1 MSRAV
6 WAALALT
13 LLGALALPLLIPPVS
28 GPGLVRASDLE
39 VEQEVRDRVAR
50 EGRARVLV
58 ELRLPSGAPAPEG
71 ALSSPAAVSRQRS
84 DIALMQLHLRSRL
97 KGTGHSIGQS
107 YQTMPLIALEIGPDA
122 LAELE
127 ASSPWVRRIVVD
139 GIRAPM
145 LAESVPLVGGP
156 QAWAAGYD
164 GTGTV
169 VAILDTGVDKT
180 HPFLANKVVE
190 EACFSSTTSESTSV
204 CPNGQTQ
211 QLGPGAGVPCPMS
224 DCDHGTHVA
233 GIAAGDGAPAGQ
245 TFSGVA
251 KGAKIMAVQVFSR
264 FGRPTDCGGV
274 AFTPCALAWDSDI
287 LAGLDRV
294 NAVRDQHNLAST
306 NLSLGGGLFSSP
318 CDNQDAAYKLIID
331 TLRSNGIATVIAT
344 GNDSNVSKISSPAC
358 VSSAISVGS
367 TTKSNAVS
375 SFSNVSSFMSLF
387 APGSAINSSI
397 PGGAYDIFYG
407 TSMATPHV
415 TGAFA
420 VLKQAAPTATV
431 GEILTALQQTG
442 LPITDTRPGGTAT
455 RPRIDVDKAVQALAP
470 VDHPVPALSS
480 LSPGSATAGGP
491 AFTLTANG
499 SNFAPSSVVK
509 WNGATLPTTF
519 VNAGQLKA
527 AISASDVAAQGSAQ
541 ITVFSPTPGGGTSNG
556 LPFGITPEVCAA
568 AVIVDNLPPGQSSSQ
583 VSFTGKW
590 AASTQ
595 PGAYGS
601 NGSLRSSAKGT
612 STYSWKSGA
621 FSVGLTCTYDVY
633 VWWTAGATQSASV
646 AYTVSGQAG
655 GASTKRFNQQTDGG
669 QWTLHGT
676 YTFPPGPGGV
686 VTVSGGNNQASADAV
701 RFQLATPPAAD
712 TTRPDTT
719 ISSGPSGT
727 LAVGAA
733 SFSWTGTDNVTPPA
747 SLVYAYRLDPLEP
760 TFSAFGGATSKS
772 YTGLPNG
779 SYTIHVKA
787 RDQAGNEDA
796 TPATRS
802 FTVNVNVSACPGEV
816 IVDNLP
822 AGQSSAQVSFTGT
835 WSASAEPGAF
845 GPTGSLEARRRKSG
859 TDTYTWSTGVF
870 NAGQACQYQVYV
882 WWTSGALRS
891 TSAPYTVSGQTGGPV
906 GKSFNQ
912 QTGGGQWVLHGTYAF
927 PAGAA
932 ATVSVSDANGQ
943 ASADAVRF
951 VLAP

>member
-6 WAALALT
+6 WAALVLT
-13 LLGALALPLLIPPVS
+13 LLGALALPLLIPPVV

-39 VEQEVRDRVAR
+39 VQQPVRERVAR

-58 ELRLPSGAPAPEG
+58 ELRLPSGAPVPEG
-71 ALSSPAAVSRQRS
+71 ALSSPAAVGRQRS
-84 DIALMQLHLRSRL
+84 DIALVQLHLRSRL
-97 KGTGHSIGQS
+97 KGTAHSIGQS
-107 YQTMPLIALEIGPDA
+107 YQTMPLIALEIGPGA

-127 ASSPWVRRIVVD
+127 ASSPWVRRIVLD

-145 LAESVPLVGGP
+145 LAQSVPLIGGP
-156 QAWAAGYD
+156 QAWAAGSD

-169 VAILDTGVDKT
+169 VAILDTGVDKA

-190 EACFSSTTSESTSV
+190 EACFSSNAAGYSTSV
-204 CPNGQTQ
+204 CPNGQNQ

-233 GIAAGDGAPAGQ
+233 GIAAGNGEPAGQ
-245 TFSGVA
+245 SFSGVA

-264 FGRPTDCGGV
+264 FDRPGDCGGV
-274 AFTPCALAWDSDI
+274 AFAPCALAWDSDI

-294 NAVRDQHNLAST
+294 NAVYGQHNLASA

-318 CDNQDAAYKLIID
+318 CDNEPYKPGID
-331 TLRSNGIATVIAT
+331 NLRSHGIATVIAT
-344 GNDSNVSKISSPAC
+344 GNDGSPSQMSAPAC
-358 VSSAISVGS
+358 VSTAISVAS
-367 TTKSNAVS
+367 STKSNQIS
-375 SFSNVSSFMSLF
+375 SFTNVSPLTSLF
-387 APGSAINSSI
+387 APGGSIQSSI
-397 PGGAYDIFYG
+397 PGGAYDVFSG

-415 TGAFA
+415 AGAFA
-420 VLKQAAPTATV
+420 VLKQAAPNATV
-431 GEILTALQQTG
+431 SQMLTTLQQTG
-442 LPITDTRPGGTAT
+442 LPITDTRIANGVT
-455 RPRIDVDKAVQALAP
+455 RPRIAVFQALQALAP
-470 VDHPVPALSS
+470 VDNPVPALSS
-480 LSPGSATAGGP
+480 LSPASAPAGGP
-491 AFTLTANG
+491 AFTLTVNG
-499 SNFAPSSVVK
+499 SNFVPSSVVR
-509 WNGATLPTTF
+509 WNGSARATTF
-519 VNAGQLKA
+519 VNAGQLTV
-527 AISASDVAAQGSAQ
+527 AISAGDIAAQGSAQ
-541 ITVFSPTPGGGTSNG
+541 ITVFNPTPGGGTSNT
-556 LPFGITPEVCAA
+556 LPFGITPDVCAST
-568 AVIVDNLPPGQSSSQ
+568 VIVDNLPAGQSSAQ

-590 AASTQ
+590 AASPQ

-601 NGSLRSSAKGT
+601 TGSLRSGGKGT

-621 FSVGLTCTYDVY
+621 FSVGVACTYDVH
-633 VWWTAGATQSASV
+633 VWWTSGATQSASV
-646 AYTVSGQAG
+646 PYTVSGQTG
-655 GASTKRFNQQTDGG
+655 GASTKLFNQQTGGG
-669 QWTLHGT
+669 QWTPHGT

-727 LAVGAA
+727 IAVGAA
-733 SFSWTGTDNVTPPA
+733 SFSWTGTDNVTAPA

-760 TFSAFGGATSKS
+760 TFSAFGGATSRS
-772 YTGLPNG
+772 YTGLANG
-779 SYTIHVKA
+779 SYTFHVKA

-835 WSASAEPGAF
+835 WSVSAEPGAF

-891 TSAPYTVSGQTGGPV
+891 TSVPYTVSGQTGGPV